1 LRRDRDLDEMSRRV
15 FWPALFAALG
25 GLAIV
30 SSAQASRSRSV
41 IDGMVSDTNLV
52 ALGEATVTV
61 LGSSLHVTT
70 GSNGRFRVLAVPA
83 GRYLV
88 TVHRVGYV
96 PVAAA
101 IQVGAADTLRLSFA
115 MRRIVTALDTVIV
128 SAKAMVAR
136 MNDFEARRKLG
147 QGTFIT
153 ADQIEQRHAVVTA
166 DLLRAIPS
174 LLVVDSGPKGQ
185 WAYSTRTSSCLMQVA
200 VDNVLLPTPTNLRL
214 LLPPGD
220 IMGIEVYSGPA
231 TIPLQFKSTNSSC
244 GVILIWTK

>member
-1 LRRDRDLDEMSRRV
+1 MRRRV

-30 SSAQASRSRSV
+30 SSAQAQGSRSV
-41 IDGMVSDTNLV
+41 IDGIVSDTNLV
-52 ALGEATVTV
+52 ALGDATVTV

-70 GSNGRFRVLAVPA
+70 GTNGRFRVIAVPA
-83 GRYLV
+83 GQYLL
-88 TVHRVGYV
+88 TVHRVGFV

-101 IQVGAADTLRLSFA
+101 IQVGPADTLRLSFA

-147 QGTFIT
+147 LGTFIT
-153 ADQIEQRHAVVTA
+153 ADQIDQRRAVVTA

-200 VDNVLLPTPTNLRL
+200 VDNVLLPTPTNLRML
-214 LLPPGD
+214 VPPAD

-231 TIPLQFKSTNSSC
+231 TIPLQFKSANSGC